1 MYKISYTSGTSDVPL
16 LGITIGDKFDE
27 TVEQFPDKEALI
39 VHHQNI
45 RWTYKRLQE
54 EVDTCAKALLACGLE
69 KGDRAGIWSPNRS
82 EWTVMQ
88 FATAKIGVILVNINP
103 SYRVHE
109 LEYALNQS
117 GCKMLVTA
125 DIFKTSD
132 YESMILELAPELMS
146 ARFGALNSAKLP
158 ELKMVVS
165 LADEPKK
172 GLLSWKNLMTKASES
187 TNEAL
192 SERQA
197 ALAFDDAINIQYTS
211 GTTGYPKGATLSHHN
226 ILNNGYFVART
237 MNFTENDRLIIPV
250 PLYHCFGMV
259 MGNLGCMTHGAAMI
273 YASEGFEPQAVLEA
287 AEREKA
293 TAIYGVPTMFIAE
306 LEHPDFEKFDLSSLR
321 TGIMAGSPCPI
332 EVMKKVQSLM
342 NMSEVQVAYGMTETS
357 PVSTQTKVGAP
368 LEKQVSTVG
377 EIHPHLEVKIIDEQ
391 TGQVVPIGQPGELCT
406 RGYSVML
413 GYWND
418 DERTREAID
427 AARWMHTGDLATMD
441 EEGYINIVGRIKD
454 MIIRGG
460 ENIYPREIEE
470 FLYTHPKISDVQ
482 VIGIPDT
489 KYGEIVMAWVKLKE
503 GEQSTTEELQDFCK
517 GKIAHFKVP
526 AHFKFTQDFPMT
538 VTGKIRKVEMR
549 HISTK
554 ELNLEAAAATQTA

>member
-1 MYKISYTSGTSDVPL
+1 MHKISYTSGTSDVPL
-16 LGITIGDKFDE
+16 LGATIGDKFDE
-27 TVEQFPDKEALI
+27 IVEQFPNKEALI

-45 RWTYKRLQE
+45 RWTYRRLQE
-54 EVDTCAKALLACGLE
+54 EVDKCAKALLACGLE
-69 KGDRAGIWSPNRS
+69 KGDRTGIWSPNRS

-88 FATAKIGVILVNINP
+88 FATAKVGIILVNINP

-125 DIFKTSD
+125 DTFKTSD

-146 ARFGALNSAKLP
+146 ASFGALNSAKLP

-165 LADEPKK
+165 LADVPKK
-172 GLLSWKNLMTKASES
+172 GLLSWKNLMARASES
-187 TNEAL
+187 TDEAL
-192 SERQA
+192 AERQTT
-197 ALAFDDAINIQYTS
+197 LAFDDAINIQYTS

-237 MNFTENDRLIIPV
+237 MNFTDQDRLIIPV

-259 MGNLGCMTHGAAMI
+259 MGNLGCMTHGATMI

-368 LEKQVSTVG
+368 LQKQVSTVG
-377 EIHPHLEVKIIDEQ
+377 QIHPHLEVKIIDEQ
-391 TGQVVPIGQPGELCT
+391 TGQVVPIGEPGELCT

-418 DERTREAID
+418 DERTRESID

-482 VIGIPDT
+482 VIGIPDA

-503 GEQSTTEELQDFCK
+503 GEQSTAEELQEFCT

-554 ELNLEAAAATQTA
+554 ELNLEATANIETA